1 MRVVIKDRFLLERAS
16 KDITMRELS
25 EKSQVP
31 IGTISRAE
39 NGQSISIKSANKLC
53 KALGQEFEIL
63 FRIEEK
69 KRE

>member
-16 KDITMRELS
+16 KDIPMRELS